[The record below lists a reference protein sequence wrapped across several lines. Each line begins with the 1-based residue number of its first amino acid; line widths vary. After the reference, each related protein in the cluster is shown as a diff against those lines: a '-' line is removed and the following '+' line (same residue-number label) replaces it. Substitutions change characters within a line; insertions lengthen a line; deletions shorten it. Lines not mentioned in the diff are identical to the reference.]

1 MMESLFII
9 GVIIA
14 GFGVLAKLLLDLGH
28 QIDEGL
34 VELDEKLALAIKSVV
49 DMIPGMGEQEPI
61 NPLQQILAQLVGQ
74 HMQNKQNIIP
84 AQIIERDEKGLFSE
98 KP

>member
-1 MMESLFII
+1 MESLFII
-9 GVIIA
+9 GVVIA
-14 GFGVLAKLLLDLGH
+14 GFGVLAKLLLDLGN

-49 DMIPGMGEQEPI
+49 DMIPGMGDQEPI
-61 NPLQQILAQLVGQ
+61 NPLQQILAQFIGQ
-74 HMQNKQNIIP
+74 QMQNKQNIIP
-84 AQIIERDEKGLFSE
+84 AQIIERDEKGLFIE